1 MASVRTRFAP
11 SPTGY
16 LHIGGA
22 RTALFAWLFSKSHK
36 GDCILRIE
44 DTDKERSKD
53 EYTDE
58 IINSFQWLNINFDD
72 EVIHQSNNFDRY
84 KQAIETLLEDGEAY
98 ICNCSQER
106 LSKLR
111 KEQES
116 KGENPKYDRKC
127 RDLNLERSENTV
139 VRFKLP
145 ESGTTQFTDLVK
157 GNLAVDNNQLDDF
170 IIERSDGAA
179 TYNLCVVVDDIDSNI
194 SHVIRGDDHVN
205 NTFKQINVF
214 KAMGKSVPE
223 FGHVPMILGEDGKR
237 LSKRH
242 GALGVGEYAE
252 MGILPQALMNYLLR
266 LGWSKG
272 DKEIFSQDEMT
283 DLFKDGDLNTSP
295 ATFSMEK
302 LLWFNKHYLDDLDVD
317 QIIEVL
323 NLPKFDKSDY
333 SKTVI
338 DAIRDRCSSL
348 KDFEMNS
355 VYFFKDPTD
364 YDEGLIKKHCKENT
378 PDNLK
383 LLSGYLIDCKDW
395 NQISIKEITDQ
406 TVSELDVGFGKIGL
420 PLRLALTGS
429 TNSPSIDLVC
439 DILGKETTLKRLD
452 SFLSKLKN

>member
-1 MASVRTRFAP
+1 
-11 SPTGY
+11 
-16 LHIGGA
+16 
-22 RTALFAWLFSKSHK
+22 
-36 GDCILRIE
+36 
-44 DTDKERSKD
+44 
-53 EYTDE
+53 
-58 IINSFQWLNINFDD
+58 
-72 EVIHQSNNFDRY
+72 
-84 KQAIETLLEDGEAY
+84 
-98 ICNCSQER
+98 
-106 LSKLR
+106 
-111 KEQES
+111 
-116 KGENPKYDRKC
+116 
-127 RDLNLERSENTV
+127 
-139 VRFKLP
+139 
-145 ESGTTQFTDLVK
+145 
-157 GNLAVDNNQLDDF
+157 
-170 IIERSDGAA
+170 
-179 TYNLCVVVDDIDSNI
+179 
-194 SHVIRGDDHVN
+194 
-205 NTFKQINVF
+205 
-214 KAMGKSVPE
+214 MGKSVPE

-283 DLFKDGDLNTSP
+283 DLFKDGDFNTSP

-302 LLWFNKHYLDDLDVD
+302 LLWFNKHYLDDLEVD
-317 QIIEVL
+317 QIIDAL

-338 DAIRDRCSSL
+338 EAIRDRCSSL
-348 KDFEMNS
+348 NDFEMNS

-395 NQISIKEITDQ
+395 NQISIKEIIDQ